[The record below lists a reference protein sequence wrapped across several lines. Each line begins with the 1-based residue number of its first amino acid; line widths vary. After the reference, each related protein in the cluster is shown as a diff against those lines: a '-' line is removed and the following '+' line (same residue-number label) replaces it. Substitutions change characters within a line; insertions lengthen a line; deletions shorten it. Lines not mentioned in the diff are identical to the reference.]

1 MSSTLSPPD
10 AGLLAWY
17 DALDEDPPGHRLE
30 VLEGSLVVTPSPS
43 REHQDRA
50 RGLDDAET
58 ERARADRAEA
68 ALRRLQSGTDREA

>member
-43 REHQDRA
+43 SEDRA